1 MYKHP
6 MFYIFTTGTQKKIIE
21 LESENNIFTQKQNK
35 SFPPPHYKFLILT
48 PRIRDSS
55 SSSS

>member
-21 LESENNIFTQKQNK
+21 LESENNIFTQKQK
-35 SFPPPHYKFLILT
+35 ISFPPPHYKFLIVEW
-48 PRIRDSS
+48 
-55 SSSS
+55 